1 MRAAVLNRV
10 PGPLEIE
17 EIQIDDP
24 GPREV
29 LVRVVASGLC
39 HSDLHF
45 MEGKYVRETPLVLGH
60 EASGVVEAVGR
71 DVVAFRPGDHVV
83 ACLSVFCGHCPD
95 CLSGR
100 PALCEAP
107 ERERAPGQPPRLSR
121 NGTPVRQFAH
131 LSAFAEQMLVHEH
144 ALVKI
149 RPDMPLDRAALI
161 GCAVTT
167 GVGAVINTAKVPP
180 GGTVAVLGCGGIGL
194 NCIQGAALAGA
205 GRIIAVDT
213 LAWKLELARSFG
225 ATDLVDAAEEDTV
238 AVVREL
244 TGGGVEY
251 SFEAIGLKRTAEQAF
266 AMLRAGGHRYADRID
281 SGGANDRAAGDGFPR
296 REAHPGLVDGLQPLP
311 DRHPPLRRLLPR
323 RKAQTRRADLGPD
336 RSRRRRRRL
345 RGTQARRGR
354 AERHR
359 VRLGAGGVRSPGRH
373 GQDRVR
379 SS

>member
-1 MRAAVLNRV
+1 
-10 PGPLEIE
+10 
-17 EIQIDDP
+17 
-24 GPREV
+24 
-29 LVRVVASGLC
+29 
-39 HSDLHF
+39 
-45 MEGKYVRETPLVLGH
+45 VLGH
-60 EASGVVEAVGR
+60 EAAGVVEAVGR
-71 DVVAFRPGDHVV
+71 DVAGFRPGDHVV

-100 PALCEAP
+100 PALCESP

-121 NGTPVRQFAH
+121 DGAAVHQFAH

-180 GGTVAVLGCGGIGL
+180 GSTVAVLGCGGIGL
-194 NCIQGAALAGA
+194 NCVQGAALAGA

-225 ATDLVDAAEEDTV
+225 ATDFVDAAEEDTV
-238 AVVREL
+238 AAIREL

-266 AMLRAGGHRYADRID
+266 AMLRRGGTATLIGLIPQGQTIELLGTDFLNEKRIQGSSMGSNRFPIDIPRYVDFYLAGKLKLDELISARIGLD
-281 SGGANDRAAGDGFPR
+281 DVNTGY
-296 REAHPGLVDGLQPLP
+296 EALKRGEV
-311 DRHPPLRRLLPR
+311 
-323 RKAQTRRADLGPD
+323 A
-336 RSRRRRRRL
+336 RS
-345 RGTQARRGR
+345 
-354 AERHR
+354 
-359 VRLGAGGVRSPGRH
+359 VIVF
-373 GQDRVR
+373 D
-379 SS
+379 